1 MTTTDPIARL
11 ATTINEMGY
20 DFEMIGAGGNLAEII
35 LPVDHW
41 KNTLRS
47 IFTAARVDYTEV
59 DVSIDTDVDDDF
71 VLVKIEA

>member
-1 MTTTDPIARL
+1 
-11 ATTINEMGY
+11 
-20 DFEMIGAGGNLAEII
+20 MIGAGGNLAEII